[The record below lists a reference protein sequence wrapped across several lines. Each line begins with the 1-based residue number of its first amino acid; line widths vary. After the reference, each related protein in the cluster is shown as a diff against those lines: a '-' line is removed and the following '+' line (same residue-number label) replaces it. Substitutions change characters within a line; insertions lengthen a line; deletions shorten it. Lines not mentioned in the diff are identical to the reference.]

1 MRKQHV
7 LVAVAAAVMSA
18 CGVTSHAAISVPL
31 AGTTE
36 TFDVQ
41 PPAINWSTLSIPGAT
56 ADANTDAGLDAKVVT
71 IAPTSIVNQLA
82 SLTGTPAIVAE
93 AKYFSDAKNV
103 ATPPTGNF
111 ANALMATLTNG
122 AGGPATGLSLNYD
135 LGLVNNN
142 VTTADEIPGHRIYYN
157 LTGNATDWKG
167 VADKGFNGNV
177 TTPPPAVQAQSVNMT
192 FAGGTW
198 LPNTTLYVLF
208 LDDNGANPDGLFTL
222 DNIKFTP
229 TGVPEPTTIGLGAVG
244 ALGLLSRRGRR
255 PA

>member
-1 MRKQHV
+1 M
-7 LVAVAAAVMSA
+7 AVAAGMI
-18 CGVTSHAAISVPL
+18 GVGALHSQAALSVPL

-36 TFDVQ
+36 NFDVQ
-41 PPAINWSTLSIPGAT
+41 PPALNWSTLSIPGAT

-71 IAPTSIVNQLA
+71 IAPSSIVNQLA

-122 AGGPATGLSLNYD
+122 AGGTATGLNLTYD

-157 LTGNATDWKG
+157 LTGNAADWKG
-167 VADKGFNGNV
+167 VADRGYNGNAA
-177 TTPPPAVQAQSVNMT
+177 TPAVTPQSESVNMT
-192 FAGGTW
+192 FAGGNWANGGTM
-198 LPNTTLYVLF
+198 YVLF

-222 DNIKFTP
+222 DNIKFVP
-229 TGVPEPTTIGLGAVG
+229 TGVPEPTTLGLGAIG
-244 ALGLLSRRGRR
+244 ALGLLARRGRR
-255 PA
+255 IA